1 MPRTESPTAHR
12 RPTWTWNATPGA
24 TAYRVF
30 LDGVA
35 QQPAD
40 TEPDPN
46 GIPQLGTM
54 FRPTADLA
62 DGWHDLQ
69 VTAIDALGNES
80 AKSAAGSVLIDG
92 TAPAAPDIAH
102 LPTHTKATQ
111 VVFRWSSIGDVAG
124 YNFSYVVGDGEEWTT
139 IEGITTQSY
148 VVKGPDGRDLR
159 DGEVVRGKV
168 QAYDSLE
175 NTSEWSGVESTI
187 IDLAGPTVRII
198 APDGAKN
205 TNLSTFTWTW
215 TGSDGEHGSGV
226 QGYWVKLNDEA
237 WSWTTETVFTSSRL
251 QRGANI
257 LRVKG
262 VDNAGNESAA
272 VVADAV
278 TLVDAVVFDIRPEP
292 GAHAIN
298 EVSTIAFSVAGLYDG
313 HVEVLLGDKPI
324 EDGWRLV
331 TVVRTPEL
339 AKFYVLLDADIMQ
352 PGMLIVTIRVGDSM
366 ISCAYRVL
374 SERTGFGFGRLRPW

>member
-1 MPRTESPTAHR
+1 M
-12 RPTWTWNATPGA
+12 
-24 TAYRVF
+24 
-30 LDGVA
+30 
-35 QQPAD
+35 
-40 TEPDPN
+40 
-46 GIPQLGTM
+46 
-54 FRPTADLA
+54 
-62 DGWHDLQ
+62 
-69 VTAIDALGNES
+69 
-80 AKSAAGSVLIDG
+80 
-92 TAPAAPDIAH
+92 
-102 LPTHTKATQ
+102 
-111 VVFRWSSIGDVAG
+111 
-124 YNFSYVVGDGEEWTT
+124 
-139 IEGITTQSY
+139 
-148 VVKGPDGRDLR
+148 
-159 DGEVVRGKV
+159 
-168 QAYDSLE
+168 
-175 NTSEWSGVESTI
+175 
-187 IDLAGPTVRII
+187 
-198 APDGAKN
+198 
-205 TNLSTFTWTW
+205 
-215 TGSDGEHGSGV
+215 
-226 QGYWVKLNDEA
+226 KLNDEA

-257 LRVKG
+257 LRVNG

-374 SERTGFGFGRLRPW
+374 SERSGFGFGRLRPW